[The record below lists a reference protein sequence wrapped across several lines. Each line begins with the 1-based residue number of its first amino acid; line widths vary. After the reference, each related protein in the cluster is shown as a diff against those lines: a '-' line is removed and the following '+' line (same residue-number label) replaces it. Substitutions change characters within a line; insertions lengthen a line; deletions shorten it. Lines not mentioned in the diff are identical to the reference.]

1 MKLFWLVA
9 VVAGLTGIAANAAT
23 SQWEQPAAA
32 LADQIADILGP
43 GQARLTIRNLS
54 TVPTGEI
61 PAIRELLKQD
71 LKTHG
76 VLASGEESANSIRVT
91 LSENLRERLWVAEV
105 IEGTETRVAMVNIQH
120 SQNQA
125 PVGSAPML
133 LLKEQLFGPN
143 VLDSLPCFS
152 TADGKPPLLFV
163 AERRHGLLAL
173 KEGCLLALDR
183 SPSGFFDGRTFDILA
198 ATQAATRDPRGLIS
212 TDAEGDEF
220 RVSLPGTE
228 CAGSYAIS
236 SGPNRPPDEG
246 WLLHCHPSDDPWPIL
261 TAETPNGR
269 IQFKAFFNSAR
280 NYFTGVV
287 TPSVGVN
294 LPAFYSAALVPR
306 ATGPALLI
314 IGIDGKVELAENGSL
329 RPVSGTRDWGSDFA
343 ALNSGCGAGTQI
355 VASGSGEALSDS
367 LRAYEM
373 PGQEAVPAT
382 APLTMDG
389 TVTAL
394 WTAPDG
400 KSIYAVVRRTANP
413 SSSDEYEVDRVTA
426 SCN

>member
-1 MKLFWLVA
+1 MASICRRF
-9 VVAGLTGIAANAAT
+9 
-23 SQWEQPAAA
+23 
-32 LADQIADILGP
+32 
-43 GQARLTIRNLS
+43 IRQLS
-54 TVPTGEI
+54 
-61 PAIRELLKQD
+61 
-71 LKTHG
+71 
-76 VLASGEESANSIRVT
+76 
-91 LSENLRERLWVAEV
+91 
-105 IEGTETRVAMVNIQH
+105 
-120 SQNQA
+120 
-125 PVGSAPML
+125 
-133 LLKEQLFGPN
+133 F
-143 VLDSLPCFS
+143 
-152 TADGKPPLLFV
+152 
-163 AERRHGLLAL
+163 
-173 KEGCLLALDR
+173 
-183 SPSGFFDGRTFDILA
+183 
-198 ATQAATRDPRGLIS
+198 
-212 TDAEGDEF
+212 
-220 RVSLPGTE
+220 
-228 CAGSYAIS
+228 
-236 SGPNRPPDEG
+236 
-246 WLLHCHPSDDPWPIL
+246 
-261 TAETPNGR
+261 
-269 IQFKAFFNSAR
+269 
-280 NYFTGVV
+280 
-287 TPSVGVN
+287 
-294 LPAFYSAALVPR
+294 PR